1 MSNFVDAV
9 ETTLAWNPVS
19 CLEISAPHPPFYSN
33 RKRNDAATDFH
44 YRESFVFKGFE
55 EKTHISLF
63 ASSRWA
69 PALSSV
75 KVWRQ
80 NAELVQQ
87 AFTQQFQAHK
97 RQIRTRFFLLG

>member
-1 MSNFVDAV
+1 MSA
-9 ETTLAWNPVS
+9 S
-19 CLEISAPHPPFYSN
+19 GISAHQSLIFSN

-97 RQIRTRFFLLG
+97 REIRTRFFLLG